1 MEEMLLIDK
10 PVGVS
15 SAEIVRLLKPAFPG
29 EKIGHG
35 GTLDPLANGLLIVL
49 VGKATKLFSQLQEY
63 PKTYLAE
70 ITFGKTT
77 TTLDREGEVTLI
89 NPSELIGEKFSRS
102 ALDRVLASFSSRY
115 RQRVPAFS
123 AVKYKGKPFYWWR
136 RHYPQQP
143 LPVKK
148 KEVNFYDWQVI
159 SLKESPY
166 PAVTLRL
173 KVSSGFYVRQFA
185 SDLGEKLELAAYLSS
200 LRRLAIGE
208 YSLED

>member
-1 MEEMLLIDK
+1 MEEILLIDK

-35 GTLDPLANGLLIVL
+35 GTLDPLASGLLIVL
-49 VGKATKLFSQLQEY
+49 VGRATKLFSQLREY

-77 TTLDREGEVTLI
+77 TTLDREGEVTLV
-89 NPSELIGEKFSRS
+89 NPDKLIKERFSRS
-102 ALDRVLASFSSRY
+102 ALDQALDSFSSRY
-115 RQRVPAFS
+115 RQRVPVFS
-123 AVKYKGKPFYWWR
+123 AVKYKGKPFYWWK
-136 RHYPQQP
+136 RHYPQRR
-143 LPVKK
+143 LPIKK
-148 KEVNFYDWQVI
+148 KEVRLYDWKVI
-159 SLKESPY
+159 SLQKSSY
-166 PAVTLRL
+166 PTVTLRL

-185 SDLGEKLELAAYLSS
+185 SDLGEKLGLAAYLSS

-208 YSLED
+208 YSLEG